1 MLTLL
6 TATGGRPHAWA
17 ICEKLMAAQTYTG
30 QVRWVIVDDGP
41 EEQPLN
47 FKPTRGDW
55 KLEVY
60 RPEPFWSQD
69 KNTQA
74 RNLLT
79 GLAVI
84 DSSENLVIIEDDDF
98 YSNDWLETVE
108 EQLKKAELVG
118 ETRAR
123 YYNVQT
129 KTGREMHNMSHSS
142 LCSTAMRGQ
151 AIDTFRSVCRPGIQF
166 IDHIL
171 WQAHANSHLFA
182 GHRVVG
188 IKGLPGRQGI
198 GMGHDKKF
206 AGTRDNGGKLL
217 IEWVGQAASSLYFEE
232 QVKCPKQSEK

>member
-6 TATGGRPHAWA
+6 TATGGRPKAWA

-30 QVRWVIVDDGP
+30 QVRWVIVDDG
-41 EEQPLN
+41 EKEQPIN
-47 FKPTRGDW
+47 FKPINGIW
-55 KLEVY
+55 HMEIY
-60 RPEPFWSQD
+60 RPEPFWQPGQ
-69 KNTQA
+69 NTQA

-84 DSSENLVIIEDDDF
+84 RNDENLVIIEDDDF
-98 YSNDWLETVE
+98 YGPDWLETVE
-108 EQLKKAELVG
+108 QKLKNAELVG

-129 KTGREMHNMSHSS
+129 KTGREMLNESHAS
-142 LCSTAMRGQ
+142 LCATAMRGQ
-151 AIDTFRSVCRPGIQF
+151 AIETFRSVCRPGIEF

-171 WQAHANSHLFA
+171 WQAHSNRHLFE

-206 AGTRDNGGKLL
+206 SGTRDNGGKLL
-217 IEWVGQAASSLYFEE
+217 IEWVGQDAASLYLGD
-232 QVKCPKQSEK
+232 QVKCPKQSEN

>member
-6 TATGGRPHAWA
+6 TATGGRPKAWA

-30 QVRWVIVDDGP
+30 QVRWVIVDDG
-41 EEQPLN
+41 EQEQPIN
-47 FKPTRGDW
+47 FKPINGIW
-55 KLEVY
+55 HLEIY
-60 RPEPFWSQD
+60 RPEPFWTEG

-84 DSSENLVIIEDDDF
+84 NSNENLVIIEDDDF
-98 YSNDWLETVE
+98 YAPDWLETVE
-108 EQLKKAELVG
+108 EKLKKAELVG

-129 KTGREMHNMSHSS
+129 KTGREMINQSHAS
-142 LCSTAMRGQ
+142 LCATAMRGQ
-151 AIDTFRSVCRPGIQF
+151 AIDTFRSVCRPGIEF

-171 WQAHANSHLFA
+171 WQAHSNRHLFE

-188 IKGLPGRQGI
+188 IKGLPGRRGI

-206 AGTRDNGGKLL
+206 SGTRDNGGKLL
-217 IEWVGQAASSLYFEE
+217 IEWVGQDAASLYLGD
-232 QVKCPKQSEK
+232 QVKWPKQSEN

>member
-6 TATGGRPHAWA
+6 TATGGRPKAWA
-17 ICEKLMAAQTYTG
+17 ICEKLMGAQTYTG
-30 QVRWVIVDDGP
+30 QVRWVIVDDG
-41 EEQPLN
+41 EKEQPIKFQPIN
-47 FKPTRGDW
+47 GIW
-55 KLEVY
+55 HLEIY
-60 RPEPFWSQD
+60 RPEPFWTEG

-84 DSSENLVIIEDDDF
+84 NSDENLVIIEDDDF
-98 YSNDWLETVE
+98 YAPDWLETVE
-108 EQLKKAELVG
+108 EKLKKAELVG

-129 KTGREMHNMSHSS
+129 KTGREMLNESHAS
-142 LCSTAMRGQ
+142 LCATAMRGQ

-171 WQAHANSHLFA
+171 WQAHSNRHLFE

-206 AGTRDNGGKLL
+206 SGTRDNGGKLL
-217 IEWVGQAASSLYFEE
+217 VEWVGQEAASLYLGD
-232 QVKCPKQSEK
+232 QVKWPKQSEN

>member
-30 QVRWVIVDDGP
+30 QVRWVIVDDG
-41 EEQPLN
+41 EKEQPIK
-47 FKPTRGDW
+47 FKPNNGLW
-55 KLEVY
+55 HIEIY
-60 RPEPFWSQD
+60 RPEPFWQPGQ
-69 KNTQA
+69 NTQA

-84 DSSENLVIIEDDDF
+84 SSDENLVIIEDDDF
-98 YSNDWLETVE
+98 YAPDWLETVE
-108 EQLKKAELVG
+108 QKLKKAELVG

-123 YYNVQT
+123 YYNVQN
-129 KTGREMHNMSHSS
+129 KTGREMLNESHAS
-142 LCSTAMRGQ
+142 LCATAMRGQ

-171 WQAHANSHLFA
+171 WQAHSNRHLFD

-206 AGTRDNGGKLL
+206 SGTRDNGGKLL
-217 IEWVGQAASSLYFEE
+217 TEWVGQDAVGLYIEE
-232 QVKCPKQSEK
+232 QVKWPKPSEK